1 MPDDFLSGTDWQGSS
16 GPYIERQVA
25 LADLWPE
32 GLNSESD
39 GAGDKDILADG
50 LHPVLAIGGQTAAD
64 GRQVGQL
71 TGVVVHY
78 RTTGLVQMNIARGM
92 IVKAYVASVLTY
104 DQRGAATFEI
114 APIIG
119 QPVYVDD
126 SDPLASGVTLSLSA
140 LNNDGLVNPLA
151 GWLWYDQDEYL
162 DAGVGGPN
170 VAAIWPLTWAN
181 ELVEAEVCVLL
192 K

>member
-1 MPDDFLSGTDWQGSS
+1 MPDDFLSGTDWEGSS
-16 GPYIERQVA
+16 GPYLERQVA

-78 RTTGLVQMNIARGM
+78 RTTGLVQMNVARGM
-92 IVKAYVASVLTY
+92 IVRAYVANVLTY
-104 DQRGAATFEI
+104 DQRAAATFEI
-114 APIIG
+114 APVIG

-126 SDPLASGVTLSLSA
+126 SAALSAGVTLSLAAANSA
-140 LNNDGLVNPLA
+140 ALVNPLA

-162 DAGVGGPN
+162 DSGVGGAN
-170 VAAIWPLTWAN
+170 AAALWPKAWSAAF
-181 ELVEAEVCVLL
+181 AEYDVYVLM

>member
-39 GAGDKDILADG
+39 AAGDKDVLVDG
-50 LHPVLAIGGQTAAD
+50 LHPVLAIGGQTALN

-71 TGVVVHY
+71 TGVAVHY
-78 RTTGLVQMNIARGM
+78 QTTGLVQMNIARGM
-92 IVKAYVASVLTY
+92 IVKAYVANILTHARTY
-104 DQRGAATFEI
+104 ET
-114 APIIG
+114 APVIG

-126 SDPLASGVTLSLSA
+126 SVIISSGVTLSLSP
-140 LNNDGLVNPLA
+140 LNDNGVANPLA
-151 GWLWYDQDEYL
+151 GWLWYCQDEYL

-170 VAAIWPLTWAN
+170 VATIWPLTWAN

>member
-1 MPDDFLSGTDWQGSS
+1 MPDDFLSGTDWESSS
-16 GPYIERQVA
+16 GPYLERQVA

-39 GAGDKDILADG
+39 GAGDKDVLADG

-78 RTTGLVQMNIARGM
+78 RTTGLVQMNVARGM
-92 IVKAYVASVLTY
+92 IVRAYVANVLTY

-170 VAAIWPLTWAN
+170 AVAIWPLTWAN

>member
-1 MPDDFLSGTDWQGSS
+1 MPDEFISGTDWQGSS
-16 GPYIERQVA
+16 GPYVNVQVA

-50 LHPVLAIGGQTAAD
+50 LHPVLAIGGQTAND
-64 GRQVGQL
+64 GRQVDSL

-78 RTTGLVQMNIARGM
+78 YDTGLVQMNVARGM

-104 DQRGAATFEI
+104 TQRGAATFET

-126 SDPLASGVTLSLSA
+126 SDPLSSGVTLSLSA
-140 LNNDGLVNPLA
+140 LNNDGVANPLA
-151 GWLWYDQDEYL
+151 GWLWYGQDEYL
-162 DAGVGGPN
+162 DGGVGGEN
-170 VAAIWPLTWAN
+170 LSAIWPLTWDDELTEN
-181 ELVEAEVCVLL
+181 EVWILL